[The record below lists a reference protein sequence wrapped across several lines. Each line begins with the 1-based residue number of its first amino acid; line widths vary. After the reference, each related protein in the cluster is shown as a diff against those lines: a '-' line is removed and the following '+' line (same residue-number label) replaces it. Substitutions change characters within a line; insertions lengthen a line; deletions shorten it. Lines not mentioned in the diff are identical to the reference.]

1 MAALLLLTFVGADRR
16 GTPVPTNL
24 IGGPYARLL
33 ADSTDLGPARAAR
46 VQLTAALTEGTT
58 PVGLT
63 RWAGDHGLSVRW
75 RAGDPWAVV
84 EGPPDAVADALDVA
98 VHDYRGKHGQVFYA
112 SPQQPA
118 VPEQVAA
125 EVGQLGRIL
134 GYTPYHMGVP
144 PMMPRDVPDG
154 GLLPS
159 ELITAYNLNP
169 LLDGGFTGKGSTVV
183 VFAFDGFDQRD
194 LDSFSDWFDLPKFTP
209 QVVGGM
215 PSQVHGEA
223 TMDIQMVHAIAPDA
237 KIVLA
242 NARPTVEGD
251 ASYEKIGRLFE
262 SVDRQF
268 PGAVWSLSIGWGC
281 DRLLTTAD
289 LIPVRTALVA
299 ALRHGTSAFDATGDL
314 AGLEC
319 RGGKTW
325 ADPPSPDDVGVDA
338 VASIPEMTGV
348 GGTTLSTD
356 AEGNWL
362 AEQGW
367 YDVPLTQGSGGGVST
382 LYRRPSWQV
391 GHEKAGPRD
400 RRLSP
405 DVAAVADPFTGVKFV
420 FRQQVLVGGGTSQAA
435 PLWAGFAAVINQYLA
450 SRNLGPLGDL
460 NPQLYEIAEGAVAPA
475 FRDIYLGANAVTPV
489 HPGYDMITGLGSPN
503 IANLV
508 KDLLVARSVG
518 R

>member
-1 MAALLLLTFVGADRR
+1 MAVLLLLTFVGADRP

-84 EGPPDAVADALDVA
+84 EGPPDAVAGALDVA

-223 TMDIQMVHAIAPDA
+223 TMDIQMVHAIAQ
-237 KIVLA
+237 
-242 NARPTVEGD
+242 
-251 ASYEKIGRLFE
+251 IGRAH
-262 SVDRQF
+262 V
-268 PGAVWSLSIGWGC
+268 
-281 DRLLTTAD
+281 
-289 LIPVRTALVA
+289 
-299 ALRHGTSAFDATGDL
+299 
-314 AGLEC
+314 
-319 RGGKTW
+319 
-325 ADPPSPDDVGVDA
+325 
-338 VASIPEMTGV
+338 
-348 GGTTLSTD
+348 
-356 AEGNWL
+356 
-362 AEQGW
+362 
-367 YDVPLTQGSGGGVST
+367 
-382 LYRRPSWQV
+382 
-391 GHEKAGPRD
+391 
-400 RRLSP
+400 
-405 DVAAVADPFTGVKFV
+405 
-420 FRQQVLVGGGTSQAA
+420 
-435 PLWAGFAAVINQYLA
+435 
-450 SRNLGPLGDL
+450 
-460 NPQLYEIAEGAVAPA
+460 
-475 FRDIYLGANAVTPV
+475 
-489 HPGYDMITGLGSPN
+489 
-503 IANLV
+503 
-508 KDLLVARSVG
+508 
-518 R
+518 